1 MQHLSSFK
9 VLGLIWTD
17 VNSNSPCLVTVTCC
31 VGVGA
36 MTWSPLACGLITG
49 KYSDGVPDCSRA
61 AMKVSPKEFV
71 NTVLEIFSNVLFIW
85 FEIVSSKSHYN
96 HE

>member
-1 MQHLSSFK
+1 
-9 VLGLIWTD
+9 
-17 VNSNSPCLVTVTCC
+17 
-31 VGVGA
+31 

-71 NTVLEIFSNVLFIW
+71 KSCGFFLTSPECLFNFQVLFGLKLYNLNHI
-85 FEIVSSKSHYN
+85 IIINKSM
-96 HE
+96 